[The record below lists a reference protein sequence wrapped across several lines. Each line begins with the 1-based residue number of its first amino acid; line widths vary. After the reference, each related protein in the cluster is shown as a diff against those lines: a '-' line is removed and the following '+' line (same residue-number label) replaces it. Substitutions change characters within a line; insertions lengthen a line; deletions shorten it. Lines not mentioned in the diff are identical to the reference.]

1 MEKILADDLR
11 VNGLAV
17 TWLPLGSHVVKNPD
31 SNINLSP
38 PPPAHRTDIH
48 RDPMIEPIVRLV
60 PQNLPG
66 KP

>member
-1 MEKILADDLR
+1 MEKILAGDLR

-38 PPPAHRTDIH
+38 PPPPAHRTDIH
-48 RDPMIEPIVRLV
+48 RDPMIEPSVHIVIM
-60 PQNLPG
+60 P
-66 KP
+66 